1 VNRSYPGAPP
11 VWGVPWR
18 GVESRSLTCGDTV
31 CRHTFPRFSRTW
43 VTWGGYWEGQ
53 GVCIADDPE
62 SPGGIG
68 RGPVWLRGR
77 TAECHRMPG
86 GSV

>member
-1 VNRSYPGAPP
+1 MNRSYPGAPP

-43 VTWGGYWEGQ
+43 VTWGRILQTILRVLGGSGGGLFGYAAGLLSAIGCLEGQ
-53 GVCIADDPE
+53 CEAG
-62 SPGGIG
+62 
-68 RGPVWLRGR
+68 
-77 TAECHRMPG
+77 
-86 GSV
+86 